1 MSRATHAEF
10 AAYWS
15 PARGARDLDDTR
27 DVAPTDHSGR
37 W

>member
-27 DVAPTDHSGR
+27 ELSENDPSRR